1 MECQVCEVVHI
12 VGPYV
17 LVVFFTLFIYRLIKR
32 HQEHVAQLHS
42 RTLDV
47 FEKQQ
52 AVYEKVHFDLV
63 AIKKN
68 DVKDYSSQSSD
79 VETSP
84 KKSR

>member
-1 MECQVCEVVHI
+1 MECQFCEVIHI

-47 FEKQQ
+47 FERQA

-68 DVKDYSSQSSD
+68 DVKDYSSSSSD
-79 VETSP
+79 AETTP
-84 KKSR
+84 KKQR